1 MAIKQAPTPVTTTTG
16 PRGESRP
23 RAWAITFTLVI
34 LYIINTSDKAVLGL
48 VAQPLREEYGL
59 TASQLGL
66 VGSAF
71 FLAFTI
77 SGFSAGLLAR
87 WAPLRWLLAFLAL
100 AWAACMV
107 PVIAAASFAVLLVSR
122 IVLGA
127 TEGPS
132 SALIHTALYSWHPK
146 EKRGLPGAFITSGGS
161 IAKLAVLPAIAL
173 VVNQWGWRAGFVTL
187 AVGGVLWVVLWL
199 LVWKEGPYGRDAASA
214 ASDSATGDHVPWK
227 TIFTTPTFIAGAVSL
242 IAMYALFTAVLTWL
256 PSYFEVGLGYSRL
269 SSGVMFALPSIVSLI
284 TLLLSTFVGDR
295 ILARGGSARIFRGIL
310 PAAALLVCG
319 LSMVGLP
326 YISTPAIAV
335 ALVSVGYGLGS
346 INFPIINAAIS
357 QIAPPRQVA
366 GALGLL
372 LAIMA
377 IGGLVAPYLTGYIVD
392 HSATAAD
399 GYASAFQIFGIAA
412 VVAAIGGLIFL
423 DPDRDARR
431 VREAATS
438 R

>member
-1 MAIKQAPTPVTTTTG
+1 MAIKQAPDPPVTTTTG
-16 PRGESRP
+16 PRGGESRP

-146 EKRGLPGAFITSGGS
+146 EKRGLPGGAFITSGGGS

-173 VVNQWGWRAGFVTL
+173 VVNQWGGWRAGFVTL

-227 TIFTTPTFIAGAVSL
+227 TIFTTPDLHCRRGLADRHVCPVHCRAHL
-242 IAMYALFTAVLTWL
+242 AAVLL
-256 PSYFEVGLGYSRL
+256 
-269 SSGVMFALPSIVSLI
+269 
-284 TLLLSTFVGDR
+284 
-295 ILARGGSARIFRGIL
+295 RGGPGLFPAQLRGGHVC
-310 PAAALLVCG
+310 PAEH
-319 LSMVGLP
+319 
-326 YISTPAIAV
+326 
-335 ALVSVGYGLGS
+335 
-346 INFPIINAAIS
+346 
-357 QIAPPRQVA
+357 RQ
-366 GALGLL
+366 
-372 LAIMA
+372 
-377 IGGLVAPYLTGYIVD
+377 PD
-392 HSATAAD
+392 HV
-399 GYASAFQIFGIAA
+399 AA
-412 VVAAIGGLIFL
+412 VHV
-423 DPDRDARR
+423 RR
-431 VREAATS
+431 
-438 R
+438 